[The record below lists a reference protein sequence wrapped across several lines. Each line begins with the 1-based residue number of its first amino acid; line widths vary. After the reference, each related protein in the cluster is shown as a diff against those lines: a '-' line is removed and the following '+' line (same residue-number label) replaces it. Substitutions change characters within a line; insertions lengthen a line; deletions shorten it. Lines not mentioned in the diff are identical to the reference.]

1 MTSGDVNAV
10 IEPHGRS
17 GLRSFRHAVGERC
30 AGGSRPASQ
39 AKVGEDLVE
48 HGRSWLMLG
57 TPYSTARTE
66 APDPTTG
73 TRDRSGGR
81 PRLPGQARASVTRRE
96 CNGAVGMLAGLDAA
110 LWSSAGRRVG
120 HCLAGRL
127 TPISAYVDPISSKA
141 ANDASRISTLRHGVE
156 TAAVSSRGRKNRAP
170 SIVSLQKAS
179 KSSRLSDRWPILDEF
194 VEGEVGSGQSINV
207 TC

>member
-1 MTSGDVNAV
+1 
-10 IEPHGRS
+10 
-17 GLRSFRHAVGERC
+17 
-30 AGGSRPASQ
+30 
-39 AKVGEDLVE
+39 
-48 HGRSWLMLG
+48 MLG
-57 TPYSTARTE
+57 TPYSTARPE

-120 HCLAGRL
+120 HRLAGRL

-156 TAAVSSRGRKNRAP
+156 TAAVSSRGRKNRAS

-179 KSSRLSDRWPILDEF
+179 KSSGSAT
-194 VEGEVGSGQSINV
+194 VGRYSTSSSRVRSVLANRSTSHARERSPTGRAH
-207 TC
+207 CLRDP